1 MGVSG
6 FDFWDLLH
14 RWIWEIEQE
23 SKIFTYPRLV
33 SETKYP
39 FLGTVKKAALA
50 LPDCPKVPEIIEI
63 AFIDELETFVG
74 KKIQIRVIDNC

>member
-1 MGVSG
+1 M
-6 FDFWDLLH
+6 
-14 RWIWEIEQE
+14 
-23 SKIFTYPRLV
+23 

-50 LPDCPKVPEIIEI
+50 LPDSPNVSEIIEI